1 MPGAFPLL
9 QGRLWSSD
17 VRMLACRDLPDPR
30 SGGSCQKQQF
40 VVADRSL
47 WLCPKRVALFQSA
60 REGVSLAGVRCD
72 QPSLFSST

>member
-1 MPGAFPLL
+1 MPLDIPMLR
-9 QGRLWSSD
+9 GRLWSSD

-30 SGGSCQKQQF
+30 QGDSCHKQQF
-40 VVADRSL
+40 AVADRSL

-72 QPSLFSST
+72 QPALL